1 MRNTPLWIAKRSIG
15 DCDLPNQK
23 LRFTQKFCDLAH
35 PKLRN
40 GHEKSQNEPK
50 NDARTIVLSHG
61 YPRSVEVALLRIAE
75 AFAETAFSNADIVK
89 LLGCAMNSATGYIKR
104 LRDEL
109 KLIEPIKG
117 LGRGKFR
124 FMK

>member
-1 MRNTPLWIAKRSIG
+1 MPHRKLRNEGNKIAKYLKI
-15 DCDLPNQK
+15 
-23 LRFTQKFCDLAH
+23 
-35 PKLRN
+35 LRN

-117 LGRGKFR
+117 LGRGKFG